1 MRQKNYMYIET
12 TNGNSPDPGM
22 FWIQEVAQKTSEIF
36 FPGCLPPP
44 HSLLWSSAHHNAEA
58 NGSYDPIKARRD
70 PLLLSITTSIIP
82 YDVDDYKSSYYM

>member
-22 FWIQEVAQKTSEIF
+22 FWKQKVAQKTSEIF
-36 FPGCLPPP
+36 FSSCLPPP
-44 HSLLWSSAHHNAEA
+44 HSLLWCGAHHNAEA

-82 YDVDDYKSSYYM
+82 YDVDDYGSSYYM